1 MKGQTTRRILIS
13 ILCINALSGCADP
26 TRKLTYEIVR
36 TPPEQRA
43 TALSRLP
50 AERQLDVY
58 EYAYRRM
65 EPSVIL
71 AGEVAS
77 NWRTTLPVITDR
89 LARNNSEQ
97 SLVGLMMILSTVSSQ
112 NCSLA
117 KRNDTLLAASQ
128 AVSKISPPYRELAER
143 QLKKIKNPDSDLPPC
158 E

>member
-1 MKGQTTRRILIS
+1 MKNQITGGIFIF
-13 ILCINALSGCADP
+13 ILCISALPGCADS
-26 TRKLTYEIVR
+26 TRRLTYEIVS

-43 TALSRLP
+43 TVLSRLP
-50 AERQLDVY
+50 AEKQLDVY

-77 NWRTTLPVITDR
+77 NWRTTLPAITDR
-89 LARNNSEQ
+89 LARNDSEQ
-97 SLVGLMMILSTVSSQ
+97 SLVGLMMILSAVSSQ

-128 AVSKISPPYRELAER
+128 AVSKISPPNRELAER
-143 QLKKIKNPDSDLPPC
+143 QLKKIKNPDRDLPPC